1 MDMCIFTQTSF
12 SSVSDTDRVGW
23 DRTQDVQVQLCLEVE
38 YGLDEIRSGSHR
50 VLGWC
55 AGCGS
60 WSKPGTLGI
69 DLGTRVNVTKGR
81 SGGFTWLDTG
91 KGCARYGWV
100 KNLVVAYGGGVKVV
114 NR

>member
-1 MDMCIFTQTSF
+1 M
-12 SSVSDTDRVGW
+12 SDTDRVGW
-23 DRTQDVQVQLCLEVE
+23 DRTQDVQVHLCLEVE

-69 DLGTRVNVTKGR
+69 AHRPVVIFVEVLVLNVPRV
-81 SGGFTWLDTG
+81 
-91 KGCARYGWV
+91 
-100 KNLVVAYGGGVKVV
+100 GGGGKLCELSLFM
-114 NR
+114 